1 MSVRLESQAQ
11 AQLAPAVASRGHSK
25 LAQQQTR
32 LAWILLTPSLL
43 VVVLVA
49 LLPLL
54 QTFAQ
59 SFTNARLASERP
71 VSFVGLNNYVT
82 LLQDTDFLRSI
93 WVTVQF
99 TLITVAIEFVL
110 GLGIALIVNGQFRGR
125 GFMRAAM
132 LVPWAIITVVSAQMW
147 KWMYNDVYGVFN
159 DLLVDKLR
167 VLPSNIAWI
176 SDPTTSIPAIA
187 AVDIWKTTPFVALLL
202 LAGLQLIPTDIYEA
216 ARVDGANAVQ
226 QFWRLT
232 LPLLKPSIVV
242 VLIFRTLDS
251 LRVFDV
257 FYVMFGSRPDT
268 QTMSIYAQQN
278 LVSFASL
285 GYGSTISIAIF
296 VIIGIFV
303 VAYVTF
309 LKVEPS

>member
-1 MSVRLESQAQ
+1 MSVRAETRAQ
-11 AQLAPAVASRGHSK
+11 PATVPVPKIESK
-25 LAQQQTR
+25 LIKEQTR
-32 LAWILLTPSLL
+32 LAWILLAPSLI
-43 VVVLVA
+43 VVALVA
-49 LLPLL
+49 LIPLI
-54 QTFAQ
+54 QTVAQ

-71 VSFVGLNNYVT
+71 VAFVGLNNYIN

-99 TLITVAIEFVL
+99 TVLTVVFEFIL
-110 GLGIALIVNGQFRGR
+110 GLGIAMVVNGNFRGR

-159 DLLVDKLR
+159 DLLVDKLHL
-167 VLPSNIAWI
+167 LPSNIAWV

-202 LAGLQLIPTDIYEA
+202 LAGLQVIPGDIYEA

-226 QFWRLT
+226 QFLRLT
-232 LPLLKPSIVV
+232 LPLLRPAILVTM
-242 VLIFRTLDS
+242 IFRTLDS

-278 LVSFASL
+278 IVSFALL
-285 GYGSTISIAIF
+285 GYGSAIAVAIF
-296 VIIGIFV
+296 VVIGIFV
-303 VAYVTF
+303 VAYVTL
-309 LKVEPS
+309 LKVETT